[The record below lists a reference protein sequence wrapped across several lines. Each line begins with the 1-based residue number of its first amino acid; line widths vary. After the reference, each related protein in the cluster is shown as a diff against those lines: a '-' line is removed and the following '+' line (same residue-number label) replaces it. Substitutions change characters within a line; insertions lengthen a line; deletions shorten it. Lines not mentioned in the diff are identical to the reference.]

1 MAERTLDAAF
11 AARLEVDAATAGRSV
26 RVPGGTLLRSPRFPS
41 SWDLNQV
48 VLDPGAGPEE
58 VAAAIGVVEREL
70 AGAAHRRISI
80 FAPGAPVVAPDG
92 WELEEQLIMLWPS
105 SRPAPAWPAEV
116 TEVGVEALRRPH
128 AEMWRCEG
136 IVDAADELADMQLAF
151 GRYPGARPVAALDP
165 GDGRVL
171 AWAQLANGSIDDVWV
186 WPDERGRGLGRA
198 VTAAAVAAG
207 GWFLGTDVTDPRPQG
222 LYRSLGFEERGRLV
236 QLTRHAG

>member
-1 MAERTLDAAF
+1 MAERTLAAAF

-26 RVPGGTLLRSPRFPS
+26 RVPGGTLLRSPRFPN

-48 VLDPGAGPEE
+48 VLDPGAGPAE
-58 VAAAIGVVEREL
+58 VAAAMELVEREL

-80 FAPGAPVVAPDG
+80 FDPAAPVVAPDG
-92 WELEEQLIMLWPS
+92 WELEEQLIMLWPAE
-105 SRPAPAWPAEV
+105 RPAPAWPPGV
-116 TEVGVEALRRPH
+116 SEVGVEVLRQPH
-128 AEMWRCEG
+128 LEMWRSEG
-136 IVDAADELADMQLAF
+136 IVDAAEELADMQLAF
-151 GRYPGARPVAALDP
+151 GGFTGARSVAARAS

-171 AWAQLANGSIDDVWV
+171 AWAQVANGAIDDVWV
-186 WPDERGRGLGRA
+186 WPDARGRGLGRA

-207 GWFLGTDVTDPRPQG
+207 GWFLGCDLADPRPQG